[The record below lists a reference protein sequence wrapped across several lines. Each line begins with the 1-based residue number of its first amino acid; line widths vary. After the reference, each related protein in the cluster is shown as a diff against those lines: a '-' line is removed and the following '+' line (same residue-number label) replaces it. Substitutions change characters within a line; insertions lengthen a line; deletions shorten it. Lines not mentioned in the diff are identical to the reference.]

1 MSIQNQSDLS
11 TWSYLTNH
19 FYVLLCLFRDPH
31 MRLREVAV
39 VVGITERAVQRIVSE
54 LETDG
59 VLTRVKTGRRNSYS
73 IDRSASS
80 RSPVIAERTVGEMLE
95 FLGN

>member
-1 MSIQNQSDLS
+1 MTNNNKTDNT

-19 FYVLLCLFRDPH
+19 LYVLLCLFRDPH

-39 VVGITERAVQRIVSE
+39 AVGVTERAVQRIVSE

-73 IDRSASS
+73 IDKSASS
-80 RSPVIAERTVGEMLE
+80 RSQIVKDRTVGDVLE
-95 FLGN
+95 FLG

>member
-1 MSIQNQSDLS
+1 MPIQKQSDSS

-19 FYVLLCLFRDPH
+19 LYVLLCLFRDPH
-31 MRLREVAV
+31 MRLREVAAA
-39 VVGITERAVQRIVSE
+39 VGVTERAVQRIVSE

-73 IDRSASS
+73 IDKSASS
-80 RSPVIAERTVGEMLE
+80 RSHIVKDRTVGDVLE
-95 FLGN
+95 FLG